1 MASVLVGTM
10 FIELIHPP
18 PSLVCRYYHE
28 LFVRGR
34 SDLCQLMQRTR
45 VKGSWVRQSSSPD
58 TEPDFSAMPVVP
70 KSEGK
75 DIPKLPPLRNAT
87 TASTSKHASSKL
99 PTEQP
104 GRITMTAVVSP
115 ANYGSAQPLGSS
127 SYPTPTGFE
136 WKTSSLVAN
145 LNGEISIRQQT
156 PSQSKIPATTS
167 HARGSSSRPYDYARR
182 GDVSSNVS
190 AFPVPVHQYFE
201 PPPTEQV
208 ALAAFLFDVGLDSDE
223 ELRKEL
229 SQYDTEPLPW
239 NSPSNQTEL

>member
-1 MASVLVGTM
+1 
-10 FIELIHPP
+10 
-18 PSLVCRYYHE
+18 
-28 LFVRGR
+28 
-34 SDLCQLMQRTR
+34 
-45 VKGSWVRQSSSPD
+45 
-58 TEPDFSAMPVVP
+58 MPVVP

-87 TASTSKHASSKL
+87 TASISKHASSKV

-104 GRITMTAVVSP
+104 GGITMTTVVSP
-115 ANYGSAQPLGSS
+115 AIYGSAQPLDSS
-127 SYPTPTGFE
+127 SYSTPTGFG
-136 WKTSSLVAN
+136 WTNSSLVAN
-145 LNGEISIRQQT
+145 LNGEISVRQQT
-156 PSQSKIPATTS
+156 PNQSRIPATSS

-182 GDVSSNVS
+182 GDVSNNVP
-190 AFPVPVHQYFE
+190 AFPVPVQHQYFE